1 MSVPYQRIS
10 NATVADIIFYDPAA
24 ERRASQM
31 NVNWDD
37 YFKVGSQEILYQMQ
51 FGWWPKYCDT
61 VFGASYYQNLPNG
74 TLVSSFNPNLLIKSD
89 QTLIRLDT
97 FMAVKIFYESIVSD
111 VSNVNDVD
119 KANYDHALRRYQFEW
134 EKALQLMNFYDLNQN
149 APNGPTTKLEENWT
163 ADVDYFNN
171 DRRYF

>member
-1 MSVPYQRIS
+1 MSVPFQRVS
-10 NATVADIIFYDPAA
+10 NATVRDIVFYDPAA
-24 ERRASQM
+24 ERRAAQM
-31 NVNWDD
+31 QINWDD
-37 YFKVGSQEILYQMQ
+37 YFNVGSQEILYWLE

-61 VFGASYYQNLPNG
+61 VFGATYYTNLPNG
-74 TLVSSFNPNLLIKSD
+74 ALISSFNPSLLIKND

-111 VSNVNDVD
+111 TSNINEVD
-119 KANYDHALRRYQFEW
+119 QRNFDHALRRYQMEQ
-134 EKALQLMNFYDLNQN
+134 EKAMQLMNFYDLFQN
-149 APNGPTTKLEENWT
+149 SPQGPTTKLEENWT

>member
-10 NATVADIIFYDPAA
+10 NATIADIIFYDPAA

-31 NVNWDD
+31 QINWDD
-37 YFKVGSQEILYQMQ
+37 YFKVGSQEILYKLE

-61 VFGASYYQNLPNG
+61 VFGASYYANLPNG
-74 TLVSSFNPNLLIKSD
+74 ALISSFNPSLLIKND

-111 VSNVNDVD
+111 TSNVNDVD
-119 KANYDHALRRYQFEW
+119 KVNFDHALRRFESEW
-134 EKALQLMNFYDLNQN
+134 EKALQLMNFYDLNQDS
-149 APNGPTTKLEENWT
+149 PNGPTTKLEENWT

>member
-10 NATVADIIFYDPAA
+10 NATVQDIIFYDPAA
-24 ERRASQM
+24 ERRAAQM
-31 NVNWDD
+31 QVNWDD
-37 YFKVGSQEILYQMQ
+37 YFHVGSQEILSQLE

-61 VFGASYYQNLPNG
+61 VLGATYYTNLPNG
-74 TLVSSFNPNLLIKSD
+74 ALISSFNPSLLIKND

-111 VSNVNDVD
+111 VSNINDVD
-119 KANYDHALRRYQFEW
+119 KTNFDHALRRYQYEW
-134 EKALQLMNFYDLNQN
+134 EKALQLMNFYDLNQD

>member
-1 MSVPYQRIS
+1 M
-10 NATVADIIFYDPAA
+10 
-24 ERRASQM
+24 E
-31 NVNWDD
+31 
-37 YFKVGSQEILYQMQ
+37 

-61 VFGASYYQNLPNG
+61 VLGATYYTNLPNG
-74 TLVSSFNPNLLIKSD
+74 ALISSFNPSLLIKND

-119 KANYDHALRRYQFEW
+119 KVNFDHALRRYQFEW
-134 EKALQLMNFYDLNQN
+134 EKALQLMNWYDLNQD

>member
-10 NATVADIIFYDPAA
+10 NANVSDIIFYDPAA

-37 YFKVGSQEILYQMQ
+37 YFKVGSQEILYKLE
-51 FGWWPKYCDT
+51 FGWWPKYCDI
-61 VFGASYYQNLPNG
+61 VLGATYYTNLPNG
-74 TLVSSFNPNLLIKSD
+74 ALISSFNPNLLIKND

-119 KANYDHALRRYQFEW
+119 KANYDHALRRFEYEW
-134 EKALQLMNFYDLNQN
+134 EKALQLMNFYDLDQN
-149 APNGPTTKLEENWT
+149 APQGPTTKLEENWT
-163 ADVDYFNN
+163 SDVDYFNN

>member
-1 MSVPYQRIS
+1 MSVPFQRIS
-10 NATVADIIFYDPAA
+10 NATVRDIIFYDPAA
-24 ERRASQM
+24 ERRAAQM
-31 NVNWDD
+31 QINWDD
-37 YFKVGSQEILYQMQ
+37 YFNVGSQEILYWLE

-61 VFGASYYQNLPNG
+61 IFGATYYTNLPNG
-74 TLVSSFNPNLLIKSD
+74 ALVSSFNPSLLMKND

-111 VSNVNDVD
+111 TSNINDVD
-119 KANYDHALRRYQFEW
+119 RTNFDHALLRYEREK
-134 EKALQLMNFYDLNQN
+134 EKAMQLMNFYDLYQN
-149 APNGPTTKLEENWT
+149 SPNGPAYKLEENWT

>member
-37 YFKVGSQEILYQMQ
+37 YFKVGSQEILYQME

-74 TLVSSFNPNLLIKSD
+74 TLISSFNPSLLIKND

-119 KANYDHALRRYQFEW
+119 RTNFDHALRRYQFEW

-149 APNGPTTKLEENWT
+149 APNGPTSKLEENWT

>member
-10 NATVADIIFYDPAA
+10 NATIADIMFYDPAA

-31 NVNWDD
+31 KVDWDV
-37 YFKVGSQEILYQMQ
+37 YFKVGSQEILYQME

-61 VFGASYYQNLPNG
+61 VFGASYYANLPNG
-74 TLVSSFNPNLLIKSD
+74 SLISSFNPSLLIKND

-119 KANYDHALRRYQFEW
+119 RANYDHALRRYQTEW
-134 EKALQLMNFYDLNQN
+134 EKALQLMNFYDLNQD

>member
-1 MSVPYQRIS
+1 MSVPYQRVS
-10 NATVADIIFYDPAA
+10 NATVQDIIFYDPAA

-31 NVNWDD
+31 NVDWND
-37 YFKVGSQEILYQMQ
+37 YFKVGSQEILY
-51 FGWWPKYCDT
+51 FLEFSWWPKYSDT
-61 VFGASYYQNLPNG
+61 VLGASYYTNLPNG
-74 TLVSSFNPNLLIKSD
+74 ALISSFNPSLLIKND
-89 QTLIRLDT
+89 QTLVRLDT

-119 KANYDHALRRYQFEW
+119 RANYDHALRRYQIEQ
-134 EKALQLMNFYDLNQN
+134 EKSLQLMNFYDLNQD

-163 ADVDYFNN
+163 TDPDYFAG

>member
-31 NVNWDD
+31 NVNWDN
-37 YFKVGSQEILYQMQ
+37 YFKVGSQEVLFAME
-51 FGWWPKYCDT
+51 FGWWQNYCDT
-61 VFGASYYQNLPNG
+61 VFGANYYQNLPNG
-74 TLVSSFNPNLLIKSD
+74 ELVSSFNPNLLIKSS

-111 VSNVNDVD
+111 TSNVNDVD
-119 KANYDHALRRYQFEW
+119 KVNFDHALRRYENEW
-134 EKALQLMNFYDLNQN
+134 TKASQLSNWYDLNQN

-163 ADVDYFNN
+163 ADQSYYN

>member
-1 MSVPYQRIS
+1 MSVPYQRVS
-10 NATVADIIFYDPAA
+10 NATVQDIIFYDPAA

-31 NVNWDD
+31 QVNWDD
-37 YFKVGSQEILYQMQ
+37 YFKVGSQEILYQLE
-51 FGWWPKYCDT
+51 FGWWQKYCDT
-61 VFGASYYQNLPNG
+61 VLGATYYTNLPNG
-74 TLVSSFNPNLLIKSD
+74 ALISSFNPSLLIKND

-97 FMAVKIFYESIVSD
+97 FMAVKVFYESIVSD
-111 VSNVNDVD
+111 TSNVNDVD
-119 KANYDHALRRYQFEW
+119 KVNFDHALRRYQTEW
-134 EKALQLMNFYDLNQN
+134 EKALQLMNFYDLNQD